1 MAIHDDNPVGRALD
15 ALANGRQLG
24 ETVTMEAFGQVMRGA
39 ATPAQVGALLMGL
52 RAREEGVDELTGAVR
67 ALRQAMVAVPVA
79 DRTHLIDTCGTGGG
93 AVSTFNISTASALV
107 AVGAGAAV
115 AKHGNRS
122 YTSKCGSADVLEALG
137 IGISV
142 DAERAAE
149 LLERVRMAFLFAPAF
164 HPAMRHVAPIRRE
177 LGVPTLMNMIGPL
190 ANPAGVTRQL
200 IGVADARH
208 APLMAAVLSRLDAE
222 HALVVHAEVGM
233 DEISPV
239 GRTTVWEVRHQEVT
253 TFAIDPETYGIARCD
268 VQALAGGEPDVNANR
283 VERLLNDSS
292 ADPSGRAAVGLNA
305 GAAIYVAGLVDE
317 LREGIALAFETLDG
331 GRGAE
336 ALARLRDEAGVST
349 S

>member
-1 MAIHDDNPVGRALD
+1 MAIHNDNPVARALE

-52 RAREEGVDELTGAVR
+52 RVREEGVDELTGAVR

-149 LLERVRMAFLFAPAF
+149 QLKRIRMAFLFAPAF

-283 VERLLNDSS
+283 LERLLNDSS

-317 LREGIALAFETLDG
+317 LREGIPLAFETLDG

-336 ALARLRDEAGVST
+336 VLARLRSAAGVST